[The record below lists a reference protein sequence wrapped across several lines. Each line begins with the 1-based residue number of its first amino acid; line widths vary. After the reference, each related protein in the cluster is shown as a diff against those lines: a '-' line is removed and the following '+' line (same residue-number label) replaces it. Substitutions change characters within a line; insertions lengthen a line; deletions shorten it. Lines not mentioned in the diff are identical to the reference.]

1 MPSSLLSHKGAKN
14 MPTSLPY
21 LTLPYLALEY
31 SLPRT
36 WGRRVS
42 SETLAETTGSS
53 ILFCGSCSRRG
64 NPKQILFSEV
74 GAQPTSS
81 TLPLQLSVSNT
92 PGRPCMDA
100 AGWRGGV
107 ELCSSGTHWKSPPT
121 LFRGPVRTTAPV
133 TSSVCCER
141 RRNRSRGRSFSAE
154 QGVLNHSF
162 PPVKEA
168 VKSCTQEYNSL
179 DEDSHYSGFWN
190 LLL

>member
-1 MPSSLLSHKGAKN
+1 MLLHARILPIGGDPDIDVVTSSLHSPQLTPRFIVPRFFSLSFYQRSLRKLTARERFCCFGGGGGDGQCLLPFCRTKVLRIH

-21 LTLPYLALEY
+21 LTLPHLTLEY

-64 NPKQILFSEV
+64 NSKQILFSEV

-92 PGRPCMDA
+92 PGRPCMMMRLA
-100 AGWRGGV
+100 GGV
-107 ELCSSGTHWKSPPT
+107 GTM
-121 LFRGPVRTTAPV
+121 
-133 TSSVCCER
+133 
-141 RRNRSRGRSFSAE
+141 
-154 QGVLNHSF
+154 
-162 PPVKEA
+162 
-168 VKSCTQEYNSL
+168 
-179 DEDSHYSGFWN
+179 
-190 LLL
+190 

>member
-21 LTLPYLALEY
+21 LTLPYLTLEY

-53 ILFCGSCSRRG
+53 ILFCGSCSRAWEFEANIVLGSR
-64 NPKQILFSEV
+64 
-74 GAQPTSS
+74 SS
-81 TLPLQLSVSNT
+81 TNIINSSVAIVRFKHT
-92 PGRPCMDA
+92 RPSLHGCGWL
-100 AGWRGGV
+100 AGL

-154 QGVLNHSF
+154 
-162 PPVKEA
+162 
-168 VKSCTQEYNSL
+168 
-179 DEDSHYSGFWN
+179 
-190 LLL
+190 